1 MTDREP
7 FKLVP
12 RDRQGSNSSL
22 RYELSLLLRVREAF
36 LVAIERGVEMK
47 LEQRKDLLG
56 LREMSREEIELILD
70 TAIPMKDI
78 LKRDIKKV
86 PTLRGKAMVTVFYE
100 NSTRTRTSFEIAG
113 KYLSADT
120 VNLAV
125 STSSVAKGESL
136 RDTIKTI
143 EVMGFDL
150 MVIRHSMSGTAH
162 YVARNTKMRVI
173 NAGDGAN
180 EHPTQALLDM
190 FSIKEKKGSL
200 ENLKVAIVGDI
211 LHSRVARSNIYG
223 LSKYGCEIRV
233 VGPATLM
240 PPEIEKLG
248 VKRYHSLDR
257 ALEGVDVVNVLRI
270 QKERQSTGLFPSL
283 DEYANLYMLSSER
296 LLRAKEDVMVL
307 HPGPMNRGVEISSEL
322 ADSATAVINE
332 QVTNGVA
339 VRMALL
345 YLMMG
350 GSKDE
355 ITN

>member
-1 MTDREP
+1 MSKEGGKT
-7 FKLVP
+7 V
-12 RDRQGSNSSL
+12 
-22 RYELSLLLRVREAF
+22 
-36 LVAIERGVEMK
+36 K

-56 LREMSREEIELILD
+56 LRDVSREEIEMILS
-70 TAIPMKDI
+70 TATPMKDI

-143 EVMGFDL
+143 EAMGFDL
-150 MVIRHSMSGTAH
+150 MVMRHGMSGTPS
-162 YVARNTKMRVI
+162 YVARNTNMRVI

-190 FSIKEKKGSL
+190 YSIKEVKGSL
-200 ENLKVAIVGDI
+200 ENLTVVIVGDI

-223 LSKYGCEIRV
+223 LSKFGCEIRV

-248 VKRYHSLDR
+248 VKAYNNLDQ
-257 ALEGVDVVNVLRI
+257 ALKGADVVNVLRI
-270 QKERQSTGLFPSL
+270 QRERQVAGLFPSL
-283 DEYANLYMLSSER
+283 DEYSNLYMLSPER
-296 LLRAKEDVMVL
+296 LKNARDDVLVL
-307 HPGPMNRGVEISSEL
+307 HPGPMNRGVEISSTL
-322 ADSATAVINE
+322 ADSTTAVVNE

-345 YLMMG
+345 FLMMG

-355 ITN
+355 IAN